1 MKAENK
7 VALKTLAIKAT
18 IANTIRTD
26 LYKKRLDQISDK
38 EKIELFDK
46 WFAIN
51 HTSHWL
57 LNSYKAKRK
66 YKKEIHEARVARGYK
81 FKKRQTKEEREKYLA
96 GSK

>member
-1 MKAENK
+1 MRDNT
-7 VALKTLAIKAT
+7 KTLAIKAR
-18 IANTIRTD
+18 IANQIRTD
-26 LYKKRLDQISDK
+26 LYKKRLENISEK

-46 WFAIN
+46 WFEIN

-66 YKKEIHEARVARGYK
+66 YKRQIHEARVARGYK
-81 FKKRQTKEEREKYLA
+81 FKKRQTKEERDKYLA